1 MKLKAAI
8 YCRLSKEDVD
18 KENPEQE
25 SQSIVNQTMMLLD
38 YVKNHDFEL
47 YDIYKDDDYS
57 GLYDDRPEFERLI
70 QDAKDGKF
78 DVVIA
83 KSQSRF
89 TRNIEHLEK
98 YLHHD
103 FPLWG
108 IRFISVVD
116 NVDTQLKGN
125 KKARQI
131 NGLINEWYCEDL
143 SESIKA
149 SYLIKQKMGQFLG
162 SAPPYGYLKDPDDNH
177 HLIPDPYASEVVKR
191 IFHLYESGIGKAKIG
206 VILTDEGVMVPTQ
219 YKRQVLKLNYH
230 NAHIKEGDVPRWC
243 FQTIDGILR
252 DEVYIGNLVQNKC
265 RKKSYKDKKKTA
277 VPKEEWIRVENTHEP
292 IIDKELFYRVQE
304 QLKQRTASVDNFK
317 HENLFSRLLFC
328 GDCGRKMISTVTKKN
343 KKGESKRIYLC
354 YEYKR
359 FGNRFCSS
367 HMIKEE
373 DLSRIVLDD
382 LKEQARILFSEQR
395 KEKIRSYKC
404 IGGSQT
410 KAFNLK
416 SLKEELKK
424 TENYKERVFENYA
437 DGLISK
443 TEYVKLKEKYDQK
456 VRQLQKDIQ
465 NCTGERKESSWS
477 HEFEEWLEKFTDDFN
492 LEDLTREIVLNL
504 IDSIYIYADKVIEIN
519 YKFSLGEEPIRHK
532 TG

>member
-18 KENPEQE
+18 KENPNQE
-25 SQSIVNQTMMLLD
+25 SQSIINQTMMLLD
-38 YVKNHDFEL
+38 YVENHDFEL

-57 GLYDDRPEFERLI
+57 GLYDDRPGFERLI
-70 QDAKDGKF
+70 QDARDGKF

-83 KSQSRF
+83 KTQSRF

-116 NVDTQLKGN
+116 NVDTELKGN

-177 HLIPDPYASEVVKR
+177 HLIPDPYAAEVVKR

-206 VILTDEGVMVPTQ
+206 IILTDEGVLVPTE

-230 NAHIKEGDVPRWC
+230 NAHVKDGAAPRWC

-277 VPKEEWIRVENTHEP
+277 VPVNEWIRVENTHEP
-292 IIDKELFYRVQE
+292 VIDKELFYRVQH
-304 QLKQRTASVDNFK
+304 QLKQRTASVENFSK
-317 HENLFSRLLFC
+317 ENLFSRVLFC
-328 GDCGRKMISTVTKKN
+328 GDCGKKMISTVTKKN
-343 KKGESKRIYLC
+343 KMGQNKRIYLC
-354 YEYKR
+354 YDYKR

-367 HMIKEE
+367 HMVKEE
-373 DLSRIVLDD
+373 ELKAIILGD
-382 LKEQARILFSEQR
+382 LKEQASLLLSDSR
-395 KEKIRSYKC
+395 KEKIRNYKC
-404 IGGSQT
+404 VSGSQS
-410 KAFNLK
+410 KAFNLRN
-416 SLKEELKK
+416 LKEEMKK
-424 TENYKERVFENYA
+424 IENYKESAFENFA

-443 TEYVKLKEKYDQK
+443 AEYVKLKEKYDQK
-456 VRQLQKDIQ
+456 MRQLQKDIQ
-465 NCTGERKESSWS
+465 NCSGERKEISWKT
-477 HEFEEWLEKFTDDFN
+477 EFEEWLEKFTDNFN
-492 LEDLTREIVLNL
+492 VEDLTREMVLNL
-504 IDSIYIYADKVIEIN
+504 IDSIYIYENKEIEIN
-519 YKFSLGEEPIRHK
+519 YKFSLDDGPVRRQA
-532 TG
+532 G